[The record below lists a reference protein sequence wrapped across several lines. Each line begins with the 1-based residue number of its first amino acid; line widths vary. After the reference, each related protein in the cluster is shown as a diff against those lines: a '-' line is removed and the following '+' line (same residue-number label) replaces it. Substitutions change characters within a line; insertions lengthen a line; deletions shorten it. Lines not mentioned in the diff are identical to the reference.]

1 MSQKGHSGT
10 CPVRGGCDAAAV
22 PLHIR
27 ITLVE
32 RSWTDELALDL
43 TREQLEQRFLAP
55 RREGRPI
62 TLNGRTFSWEAIERI
77 HINETAETSTELL
90 PAIRAERAALP
101 GIVLGIPDEWYVTD
115 RGQDVTDALITEPVG
130 AAAPPTAAVLGD
142 GILFHVRG
150 SSGLLRQ
157 AEEFNLTEREL
168 IDRFVDP
175 WRAGEQVIIGGKG
188 FAASGGRL
196 TIYAGPRLTTSQRS
210 MGQGW
215 LSATRYGE
223 NVSDEFLT
231 QHRRTTSAPAHDET
245 TAPLDPRQV
254 AVAYGRDPQA
264 VEALFDFLK
273 DLGLRPL
280 RWEQLRALTGKTSP
294 YTGEI
299 VDTAFAVAQAVV
311 VLFTPDD
318 EARLNPELHGKREP
332 EHEREFTGQPRQ
344 NVLIEAGM
352 ALKTHA
358 DRTIIVEIG
367 QLRPISNLAGMNTVR
382 IGDGSVADRLNEII
396 SRLETADC
404 PVDRNG
410 GWTARISRF
419 QELAAHERRPSQA
432 SAVAIDSTEPIE
444 LADDLVL
451 EIRAAANRAGIE
463 LTPPRDQALAD
474 VLRTAEQ
481 ALSSAELAEA
491 IPAPKLLIT
500 EVRALVSQLKQAK
513 VIRPGP
519 ESRGWVL
526 RQR

>member
-1 MSQKGHSGT
+1 VQ
-10 CPVRGGCDAAAV
+10 
-22 PLHIR
+22 
-27 ITLVE
+27 
-32 RSWTDELALDL
+32 
-43 TREQLEQRFLAP
+43 
-55 RREGRPI
+55 GR
-62 TLNGRTFSWEAIERI
+62 LF
-77 HINETAETSTELL
+77 
-90 PAIRAERAALP
+90 
-101 GIVLGIPDEWYVTD
+101 
-115 RGQDVTDALITEPVG
+115 
-130 AAAPPTAAVLGD
+130 
-142 GILFHVRG
+142 FHVRG
-150 SSGLLRQ
+150 SSSPIRQ
-157 AEEFNLTEREL
+157 AEEFNLSEREL

-188 FAASGGRL
+188 FGASGGKL

-223 NVSDEFLT
+223 DVTDEFLT
-231 QHRRTTSAPAHDET
+231 QRRRTMSAPAHDAT
-245 TAPLDPRQV
+245 SAPRDPRQV

-264 VEALFDFLK
+264 VETLFDFLK

-280 RWEQLRALTGKTSP
+280 RWEQLRAMTGKTTP

-299 VDTAFAVAQAVV
+299 VDAAFAVAQAVV

-318 EARLNPELHGKREP
+318 EARLHPELHGKREP
-332 EHEREFTGQPRQ
+332 EHERELTGQPRQ

-410 GWTARISRF
+410 GWTTRIARF
-419 QELAAHERRPSQA
+419 QDLAALERRPSGA
-432 SAVAIDSTEPIE
+432 SALPIDSTEPIE
-444 LADDLVL
+444 EADDLVL
-451 EIRAAANRAGIE
+451 EIRAAANRAGID
-463 LTPPRDQALAD
+463 LAPPRDQALAD

-481 ALSSAELAEA
+481 ALSSADLAA
-491 IPAPKLLIT
+491 AVPAPTLLQH
-500 EVRALVSQLKQAK
+500 EAKALVTQLNRAK
-513 VIRPGP
+513 VIGPGP
-519 ESRGWVL
+519 DNRGWVL
-526 RQR
+526 RPR